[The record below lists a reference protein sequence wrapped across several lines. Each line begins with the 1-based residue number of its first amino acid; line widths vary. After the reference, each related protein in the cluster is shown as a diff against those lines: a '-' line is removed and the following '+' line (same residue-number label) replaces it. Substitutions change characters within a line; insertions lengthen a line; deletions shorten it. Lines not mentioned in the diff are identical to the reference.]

1 MSDVLP
7 LLLLPAV
14 AGWWFAEF
22 KQLRARSSLRA
33 AIARARRPLLHDAGG
48 ASVVTVA
55 RCLETHASP
64 EASPCPWWKVGR
76 ARTTWEVRSLAAPLG
91 LSLDEVIQP
100 RRDRLGR
107 VIGFSGAS
115 RFAGTR
121 HGRAVE
127 VSLGVTHSVIALEL
141 PASTFGPLA
150 FAVAADD
157 DGRLVG
163 TGDVPEPLRAAL
175 SSLVASRRWRG
186 LQLAGEGARISLE
199 RPAASGGSWLH
210 DLWITEF
217 VADLVAPAPLEGAT
231 PAAAAGHHGSA
242 PALALGH

>member
-1 MSDVLP
+1 MSDILP

-14 AGWWFAEF
+14 AGWWFAEY
-22 KQLRARSSLRA
+22 KQHRARTSLRA

-55 RCLETHASP
+55 RCLETHPGP
-64 EASPCPWWKVGR
+64 EATSCPWWKVGR
-76 ARTTWEVRSLAAPLG
+76 ARTTWEVRTLAAPLG

-100 RRDRLGR
+100 QRDRLGR

-115 RFAGTR
+115 RFAGVR
-121 HGRAVE
+121 HGRGVE

-141 PASTFGPLA
+141 PGARISP
-150 FAVAADD
+150 FAIAADH

-186 LQLAGEGARISLE
+186 LQLAGDGARIALE

-217 VADLVAPAPLEGAT
+217 VADLVAPTPIASAAPAT
-231 PAAAAGHHGSA
+231 PAARHGAAPS
-242 PALALGH
+242 LALGH